1 MQFEEHHRARDFS
14 IEEVERLG
22 RALAPHFRLVVR
34 EELEPVTQEIGKL
47 KASSRLWGAVTGAL
61 VSIGTALINAAR
73 Q

>member
-1 MQFEEHHRARDFS
+1 MQFEQHHRARDFS

-34 EELEPVTQEIGKL
+34 EELERPDPECTL
-47 KASSRLWGAVTGAL
+47 ALRLWGAVTGAL